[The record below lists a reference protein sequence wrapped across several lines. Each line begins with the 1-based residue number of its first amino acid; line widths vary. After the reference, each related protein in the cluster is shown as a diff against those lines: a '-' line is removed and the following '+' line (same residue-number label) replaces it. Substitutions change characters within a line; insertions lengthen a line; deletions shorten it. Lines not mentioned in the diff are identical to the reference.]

1 MMSMIMSNKSID
13 GGLRR
18 GISRISPVPWSPSSA
33 AECDT
38 VSSSKKRGQA
48 GAAEREGTRHSSLFA
63 AQCGDPR
70 DRRGDGGGRTQSV
83 KGPNLRPNHTHC
95 ICPPCISASA
105 ASGCKRS
112 TTVTTTTANAP
123 CQWPIW
129 LPKKATNKIGLIVC
143 NQHKPGLVKN
153 AFSWIELY
161 PLPAISYCI
170 TMAFL
175 FVKMPGISFCTS
187 KNSGILINCISYCRT
202 TVAFL
207 LIAMPGISYYSTT
220 VAFLSI
226 AFHIVERSGI
236 LLQCLAFHIV
246 VLQWRSYQLHF
257 IL

>member
-1 MMSMIMSNKSID
+1 MIMSNKSID

-95 ICPPCISASA
+95 ICPPCNSASA

-161 PLPAISYCI
+161 PLPAISYCS
-170 TMAFL
+170 TVAFL
-175 FVKMPGISFCTS
+175 LITMPGISLCTS
-187 KNSGILINCISYCRT
+187 KNSDILINCISYCRT

-207 LIAMPGISYYSTT
+207 FYCNACHFILYCIEQ
-220 VAFLSI
+220 FLSI
-226 AFHIVERSGI
+226 AFHIVEERSGI
-236 LLQCLAFHIV
+236 PGEIGSQGGERHLLCCLLASV
-246 VLQWRSYQLHF
+246 
-257 IL
+257 